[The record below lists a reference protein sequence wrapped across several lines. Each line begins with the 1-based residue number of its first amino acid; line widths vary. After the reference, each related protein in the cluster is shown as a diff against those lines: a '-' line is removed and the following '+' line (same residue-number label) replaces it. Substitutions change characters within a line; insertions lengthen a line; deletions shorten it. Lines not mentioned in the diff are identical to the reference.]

1 MEAVTDPGRAIERR
15 IILSYLPAYARSPF
29 AALLDLDDRLG
40 DIIAAAR
47 DPLIGQM
54 RLTWWHDALCALDTA
69 PPPAEPVLRRV
80 HAAVLPHGVKGSSLA
95 QFVDGWEALLA
106 VESDP
111 EGALAGHAADRGAAL
126 FAIGATLLGVTDPR
140 LADAGRG
147 WALADAHARTGH
159 GAAEAWRRL
168 AGLTDRRWPAP
179 LRALS
184 AMALAARFDLEGRLL
199 PGSLPRTGRL
209 LRHRLT
215 GR

>member
-1 MEAVTDPGRAIERR
+1 MHEGETGHAIERR
-15 IILSYLPAYARSPF
+15 IILSYVHAANRLAI
-29 AALLDLDDRLG
+29 AALLELDDRLG
-40 DIIAAAR
+40 DIVTKAR

-69 PPPAEPVLRRV
+69 PPPAEPVLRKV
-80 HAAVLPHGVKGSSLA
+80 HAAVLSCGVRGSSLA
-95 QFVDGWEALLA
+95 QLVDGWEALLA
-106 VESDP
+106 IEGDA

-126 FAIGATLLGVTDPR
+126 FAIGAVLLGATDSR
-140 LADAGRG
+140 LADAGSG

-159 GAAEAWRRL
+159 GAADARRRL
-168 AGLTDRRWPAP
+168 AGLTDQRWPTP

-184 AMALAARFDLEGRLL
+184 AMALGARLDLDGTYL
-199 PGSLPRTGRL
+199 PGSLPRTARL